1 MDPQTEA
8 TAMADVQARLA
19 ERFPTVAVE
28 VVEAAVRVAHSAMT
42 GPVRDFVPILVE
54 HSARDRLAALVRE
67 QSAGQSA
74 ARAAAALPV
83 TQSV

>member
-8 TAMADVQARLA
+8 TALADVQARLA

-28 VVEAAVRVAHSAMT
+28 VVEAAVRLAHSAMT

-54 HSARDRLAALVRE
+54 HSARDRLAALARE
-67 QSAGQSA
+67 QSVAESVA
-74 ARAAAALPV
+74 PLAAAPV

>member
-8 TAMADVQARLA
+8 TALADVQARLA

-28 VVEAAVRVAHSAMT
+28 VVEAAVRLAHSAMT

-54 HSARDRLAALVRE
+54 HSARDRLAALARE
-67 QSAGQSA
+67 QSAAESVA
-74 ARAAAALPV
+74 PLAAAPV